1 MNNFD
6 VIYFFLF
13 VFFTLNILMNVFRF
27 IRALLSNPPQKMVL
41 DSKDLIFL
49 GVSISYFLTYLIKL

>member
-27 IRALLSNPPQKMVL
+27 IRALLSNPPRKMVL